1 MNYIL
6 KEASQNASSEI
17 IAKIRNVCLPIKF
30 ANIFQIVKIIIVN
43 YYHDSEK
50 LNFCKFAHKK
60 CKYFPNCN

>member
-30 ANIFQIVKIIIVN
+30 ANIFQIVKIIIAIITMIVKN
-43 YYHDSEK
+43 
-50 LNFCKFAHKK
+50 
-60 CKYFPNCN
+60 